1 MRPLHCWWTL
11 TTKGILWRSAR
22 RIAALYGPQ
31 VGPHNHAPTSRLCL
45 VNHLQEEAQR
55 EIWFGWER
63 NPAVYWNKSSHG
75 ACCNGETGVTPS
87 GAGRRRLDSA
97 SVTLYWSQ
105 YAGDTKWTLVTIH
118 RRNSTYDTK
127 WHSSASD
134 QGLITRLFT
143 HSRDT
148 NFDGSNATSDFC
160 VWYYQKNLCLI
171 TSWSL
176 LDTLHWWNR
185 RSLPCCFYWIVFNV
199 GMT

>member
-31 VGPHNHAPTSRLCL
+31 VGPHNHAPTSRLRL

-105 YAGDTKWTLVTIH
+105 YAGDTKWTLMTIH
-118 RRNSTYDTK
+118 RWNSTYDTK

-134 QGLITRLFT
+134 QGLITRNCSVFT

-148 NFDGSNATSDFC
+148 NFDVCNATSDFC
-160 VWYYQKNLCLI
+160 FTLDVW
-171 TSWSL
+171 
-176 LDTLHWWNR
+176 
-185 RSLPCCFYWIVFNV
+185 F
-199 GMT
+199 